1 MLISKKR
8 RAPRKPRAARSD
20 GTVKRE
26 HILQVAARLFAKNGF
41 DRTTSKAICLAAGT
55 NVAAVNY
62 HFGSRDALYV
72 AVLIEAHGQLID
84 RATIE
89 SIADSS
95 TTPEQKLRALLGQ
108 FLIRP
113 ANLPAP
119 WGLQVLIRE
128 MMAPSDHAPQLI
140 RKAILPKIRIMMSI
154 IASVLEISA
163 EDPLVHRAMAFVI
176 LPCIMLVIAPREM
189 LRKAL
194 PTLDAHSDSLLDDMV
209 GYAVAGLAA
218 LAQRNRALTGQSY
231 GGAPQRVLKG

>member
-1 MLISKKR
+1 MKR
-8 RAPRKPRAARSD
+8 D
-20 GTVKRE
+20 

-41 DRTTSKAICLAAGT
+41 DRTTSKAICRSAGT

-84 RATIE
+84 HAKIE
-89 SIADSS
+89 SIAESD

-113 ANLPAP
+113 PKSAAP

-128 MMAPSDHAPQLI
+128 LLAPSDHAPPLL
-140 RKAILPKIRIMMSI
+140 RKAILPKIRVMIGI
-154 IASVLEISA
+154 IASVLGVSA
-163 EDPLVHRAMAFVI
+163 EDPLVQRAVAFVI
-176 LPCIMLVIAPREM
+176 LPCIMLVIAPRET

-194 PTLDAHSDSLLDDMV
+194 PALDADSALLLDDMV

-218 LAQRNRALTGQSY
+218 LAQRNRALEGLTQRNI
-231 GGAPQRVLKG
+231 PQRVTKGQP

>member
-1 MLISKKR
+1 MKR
-8 RAPRKPRAARSD
+8 D
-20 GTVKRE
+20 

-41 DRTTSKAICLAAGT
+41 DRTTSKAICLAART
-55 NVAAVNY
+55 NLAAVNY

-72 AVLIEAHGQLID
+72 DVLIEAHGQLID

-89 SIADSS
+89 SIADSN
-95 TTPEQKLRALLGQ
+95 TMPEQKLRALLSQ
-108 FLIRP
+108 FLTRP
-113 ANLPAP
+113 ANSPAP

-128 MMAPSDHAPQLI
+128 LIAPSDHAPQLI
-140 RKAILPKIRIMMSI
+140 RKAILPKIRVMMGI

-194 PTLDAHSDSLLDDMV
+194 PTLDAHADSLLDDMV
-209 GYAVAGLAA
+209 SYAVAGLAA
-218 LAQRNRALTGQSY
+218 LAQRERSLNGPTPR
-231 GGAPQRVLKG
+231 GARQRIPKE

>member
-1 MLISKKR
+1 MIISKKR

-20 GTVKRE
+20 GTMKRD

-41 DRTTSKAICLAAGT
+41 DRTTSKAICLAAST
-55 NVAAVNY
+55 NMAAVNY
-62 HFGSRDALYV
+62 HFGSRDALYA

-89 SIADSS
+89 SIAGAD
-95 TTPEQKLRALLGQ
+95 TTPEQKLRALLSQ

-113 ANLPAP
+113 TKSAQP

-128 MMAPSDHAPQLI
+128 LLAPSDHAPPLI
-140 RKAILPKIRIMMSI
+140 RKAVLPKIRVMMSI
-154 IASVLEISA
+154 IASVLEVSA
-163 EDPLVHRAMAFVI
+163 EDPLVQRAMAFVI
-176 LPCIMLVIAPREM
+176 LPCIMLVIAPREI

-194 PTLDAHSDSLLDDMV
+194 PALDADSGLLLDDMV

-218 LAQRNRALTGQSY
+218 LAQRNRALTGPRQ
-231 GGAPQRVLKG
+231 GGALQRVPKG